1 MRGEK
6 SDQKRVT
13 SSVGSLQNIGL
24 AKMFHQVFET
34 CYRKPWTD
42 VLANSVSKYIRRI
55 QMENYF

>member
-1 MRGEK
+1 MRGGK

-34 CYRKPWTD
+34 CYRN
-42 VLANSVSKYIRRI
+42 LE
-55 QMENYF
+55 QMFWPTQYLSI